1 MIYFSPFGN
10 ELLKEEKQKIV
21 TNVIYQLATR
31 VEINFSYNFTTFQE
45 NFQIIYKERFLLIL
59 VQNIKFSN
67 FPYPLNTNQHF

>member
-1 MIYFSPFGN
+1 MIYFFPFGN

-45 NFQIIYKERFLLIL
+45 IFQIIYKERFLLIL
-59 VQNIKFSN
+59 VQNVKFSN

>member
-1 MIYFSPFGN
+1 MIYFFPFGN

>member
-1 MIYFSPFGN
+1 MIYFFPFGN

-59 VQNIKFSN
+59 VQNVKFSGSL
-67 FPYPLNTNQHF
+67 PT

>member
-1 MIYFSPFGN
+1 MIYFFPFGN

-59 VQNIKFSN
+59 VQNVKFSN

>member
-1 MIYFSPFGN
+1 MIYFFPFGN

-31 VEINFSYNFTTFQE
+31 IEINFSYNFITFQE

>member
-1 MIYFSPFGN
+1 MIYFFPFGN

-59 VQNIKFSN
+59 VQNIKFCN